1 MKYLLFIIFMTSIN
15 DHIHCQITDNN
26 SFKSYLSGESELL
39 DSIMNN
45 DKYRVQI
52 KYTEIKEQV
61 GVIPIKTTYDFGS
74 NKYFYPASMVKLPL
88 SILLMEKLKNK
99 GISINNYLVI
109 SYIDPCSKNKVLINN
124 QLLNIT
130 IGQMIEEML
139 VVSDDSYF
147 TYFFYFLSPSEI
159 KKSLRQK
166 SINSTQIVHSFSRC
180 MNLNGV
186 EINFEIVDE
195 NGIRQL
201 SEYVKINPVDKTN
214 KKDLAKLIGSQQIRN
229 GKIIDEPYD
238 FSNMNSMSLEDIENT
253 LYDLLYL
260 DSTQFNKKWNLNY
273 NQRKFLKKCLKKVPR
288 DLSNKQY
295 SDSNQFPDNYH
306 KFSDLGYSI
315 IPKDVL
321 IYSKI
326 GISYGFVTES
336 SFFEVI
342 ENGVKFGLTY
352 SIYVNKNNVINDSY
366 YEYEKTAR
374 LFATELS
381 KTLYKYN
388 LLKTNN

>member
-1 MKYLLFIIFMTSIN
+1 MTSIN
-15 DHIHCQITDNN
+15 EYIHCQITNN
-26 SFKSYLSGESELL
+26 KSFKSYLIGESELL

-45 DKYRVQI
+45 HKYRVQI

-201 SEYVKINPVDKTN
+201 SERVKINPVDKTN
-214 KKDLAKLIGSQQIRN
+214 KKDLAKLIGSQQIRH

-315 IPKDVL
+315 IPKDIL

-352 SIYVNKNNVINDSY
+352 SIYVNKNNVINDSH
-366 YEYEKTAR
+366 YEYEKIAR

-388 LLKTNN
+388 LLKTND